1 MNDNA
6 LDENLL
12 GYLLGAL
19 DDETTAQVGAQIQAD
34 PDSRGRLEQLR
45 QLLEPLGADKG
56 DEAPPAGLAVRTLA
70 RVAEY
75 CCLDLPR
82 APVSASRSAPA
93 SSWWRRADVLVA
105 ASLLI
110 TMLGLGLPVLF
121 RLRDTHTGAAM
132 IECENNLRVFNV
144 ALQTFHDQ
152 HHKYPSVVVERPRDA
167 AGMVV
172 PILAKAGV
180 LPALA
185 SVRCPGSGPG
195 VPCPLTLDEAR
206 ALSPEEFFRQA
217 RYLVPSYAYSLGHR
231 DDEGNYHGPT
241 IPEGQQASDFPLM
254 ADGPPAD
261 GGSGNSGNHG
271 GAGQYVLFA
280 DGHVRFVNIRNV
292 GFQKDD
298 IYLNK
303 AYKVAAGLGP
313 FDTVLGPSGAKP

>member
-1 MNDNA
+1 MKNDA
-6 LDENLL
+6 LDNNLL
-12 GYLLGAL
+12 GYLLNAL
-19 DDETTAQVGAQIQAD
+19 DDDTSAHVGALVQAD
-34 PDSRGRLEQLR
+34 PNVQARLEQLR
-45 QLLEPLGADKG
+45 QIIEPLSADKA
-56 DEAPPAGLAVRTLA
+56 EETPPPGLAVRTLA

-75 CCLDLPR
+75 CCLDLPH
-82 APVSASRSAPA
+82 APA
-93 SSWWRRADVLVA
+93 ATLRTAPTTSWWRRADVLVA

-110 TMLGLGLPVLF
+110 TAVGLGIPALF
-121 RLRDTHTGAAM
+121 RLRDTRTGAGM

-152 HHKYPSVVVERPRDA
+152 HHKFPSVVVERPRDA

-172 PILAKAGV
+172 PILANAGV

-206 ALSPEEFFRQA
+206 ALPPDEFFRRA
-217 RYLVPSYAYSLGHR
+217 SFLVPSYAYSLGHR
-231 DDEGNYHGPT
+231 DEDGNYHGPT
-241 IPEGQQASDFPLM
+241 LPEGQQASDFPLM

-261 GGSGNSGNHG
+261 GGPGNSGNHG

-298 IYLNK
+298 IYLNN
-303 AYKVAAGLGP
+303 AFKVAAGLGP
-313 FDTVLGPSGAKP
+313 FDTVLGHSGARP